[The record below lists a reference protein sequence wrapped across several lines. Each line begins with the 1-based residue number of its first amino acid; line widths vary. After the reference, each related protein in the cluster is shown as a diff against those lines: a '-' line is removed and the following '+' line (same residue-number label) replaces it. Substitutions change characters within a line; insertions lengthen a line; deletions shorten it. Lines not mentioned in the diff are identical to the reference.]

1 MQGAVGV
8 DSVKLRQMLE
18 GLLERFECEAAGT
31 ACKGKA
37 KEADSV
43 SREENPELQLLQEE
57 LQRVLGTKVRLDY
70 REGKGKIEIEY
81 YSDEELERI
90 LDLMRG

>member
-1 MQGAVGV
+1 
-8 DSVKLRQMLE
+8 MLAERVVRE
-18 GLLERFECEAAGT
+18 GLSVRQLERLV
-31 ACKGKA
+31 
-37 KEADSV
+37 KEKPKKRILPQ
-43 SREENPELQLLQEE
+43 REEDPELQLLQEE